1 MHRCFVFFHHIGLP
15 LSFKDWAAPS
25 SYISTPLAGAFGLQS
40 SIFVLTNCQN
50 KINLMVLA
58 QDNLCCCPEQQQLM
72 ILSITIHHT
81 SALTSYVDM
90 ASTSQFYC
98 TDHTYIYILIYICWD
113 IYIYILIL
121 IDASRIFQVIWNT
134 IQKESVR
141 STKPTFCRRAFS
153 PKGVQATLGVFMWSP
168 AKATCLAVEDCPYD
182 SWQPLVKLS
191 TQGL

>member
-1 MHRCFVFFHHIGLP
+1 MHRCFFFFHHIGLP

-50 KINLMVLA
+50 KINLKVLA

-113 IYIYILIL
+113 IYIYS
-121 IDASRIFQVIWNT
+121 DTDWC
-134 IQKESVR
+134 
-141 STKPTFCRRAFS
+141 KPNFS
-153 PKGVQATLGVFMWSP
+153 SHLKYHPERKCEEY
-168 AKATCLAVEDCPYD
+168 KANL
-182 SWQPLVKLS
+182 L
-191 TQGL
+191 

>member
-1 MHRCFVFFHHIGLP
+1 MHRCFFFFHHIGLP

-50 KINLMVLA
+50 KINLKVLA

-113 IYIYILIL
+113 IYIFWYWLMQAEFFKSSEIP
-121 IDASRIFQVIWNT
+121 SRKKVW
-134 IQKESVR
+134 
-141 STKPTFCRRAFS
+141 
-153 PKGVQATLGVFMWSP
+153 GVQSQPSVEELFPPKVCKLLLVFLCGLLQ
-168 AKATCLAVEDCPYD
+168 K
-182 SWQPLVKLS
+182 PLV
-191 TQGL
+191 